1 MTLCASV
8 DFEVDGFAL
17 ELGVD
22 MVYKLTEW
30 WGIVMASNG
39 SIGGRQA

>member
-1 MTLCASV
+1 MCASV

-30 WGIVMASNG
+30 WAISDGNDG
-39 SIGGRQA
+39 KHRW